1 MTGVD
6 IESPIFQLESVG
18 VKATAQLRGDQFV
31 VFKGSQARVEV
42 VDSYE
47 TGVTTTYKLLRSTL
61 IDQGKLQL
69 VGSMYEFTEDVAF
82 DTPTPAAI
90 VVLGRNDGGPKSWR
104 RLLDSGQQQTYGQW
118 LQENRASLPQS
129 ITAQVLE
136 PVVTTWQPFF
146 HDLAHKLLEY
156 EDRQPELVQLLR
168 DAGVSVQND
177 EGEPL
182 TVLDPFSFF
191 SLILKHTSFKSV
203 QPILVAVRSGLDLQ
217 AELPTDLMGVPWS
230 NPMNAWFFAYR
241 SNRQPDDLR
250 VLWALARQAVQGQL
264 EPDTF
269 AAALRIRQVKLAKL
283 TQGLFWLNP
292 QAFLP
297 LNSVNVP
304 YLEARGVRGAG
315 KVQSLAEFDAV
326 LTATLSLAPDFVTLS
341 HSAWLDSQLHK
352 EVATLEEDGSFPWT
366 AFQTDAAKHPNNAVK
381 GNMLLDDRYAPL
393 LLQLTQETA
402 PSALKPSRSPFKGRD
417 GLAVRIALS
426 SAEDS
431 AFAHALLLPEA
442 GSDGG
447 PLDAGLTLSV
457 GIAEGQAAAF
467 GVALRFPETQ
477 QRLLEALLS
486 DDVAAKLSVTG
497 YAPLPASAERSAEIS
512 KQLKV
517 FTESSEPIRRFQV
530 NLTLL
535 FPELQSEDFT
545 AHLES
550 ALRYADELKGVLDDL
565 AHTALPISPPPAAI
579 QAIGAIPNAEPLG
592 FTPPQGVP
600 LNQILYGPPGTGKT
614 HRVVDEALRVLE
626 PQTLFAHPGSE
637 GRAQR
642 KARYDA
648 LVGDGQITFTT
659 FHQSFGYEDFI
670 EGIKPVMRDGQLHYE
685 LEDGLFLQAVR
696 AAGGNLDSAVTETST
711 RALPYGVDL
720 NGQVWRIFI
729 DGTVPDSQVRT
740 RSVERGEIRL
750 GNLFSVEGKN
760 PPAQSIPKD
769 LNAVD
774 QKELHAQQLLFRDA
788 VRVSDL
794 VLLSTSQDAISAVG
808 VVTGDYRFDQSET
821 IFANEYAHARSV
833 RWLAKDLNWKVSDFG
848 RRLMPGIERY
858 SDLALGAS
866 YFNTFANERLLHVFS
881 SFNALRPKAILEML
895 NYSTT
900 AISSNGLRPHVLI
913 VDEINRGNVAKIFG
927 ELITL
932 LEPSKR
938 AGAAEGLTVRLPLSK
953 RTLSVPQSLYIVGTM
968 NTADRS
974 LTALDAAL
982 RRRFVFHPVW
992 PDPTVLP
999 VIDLDGTALDLPE
1012 FLSAINQRIERLLS
1026 REQMIGHAYLLD
1038 IPASLEGVA
1047 QALEQRILPLLE
1059 EYFFEDWSLIR
1070 QVLGDDQKPL
1080 EQQFICEKPS
1090 GATKRFERNP
1100 RAFES
1105 IEAFVRVYSGAND
1118 LSSD

>member
-1 MTGVD
+1 MTDNEFPTFKTKQQG
-6 IESPIFQLESVG
+6 IN
-18 VKATAQLRGDQFV
+18 ATMEIRGEKFIVLQ
-31 VFKGSQARVEV
+31 GSQARAEIVQSFKLT
-42 VDSYE
+42 SYSILRA
-47 TGVTTTYKLLRSTL
+47 KLVADKHL
-61 IDQGKLQL
+61 IPSASQDVL
-69 VGSMYEFTEDVAF
+69 EFAEDTAFQSPSAAAAVA
-82 DTPTPAAI
+82 
-90 VVLGRNDGGPKSWR
+90 LGRTANGNIEWVLTADATI
-104 RLLDSGQQQTYGQW
+104 TYGQW

-341 HSAWLDSQLHK
+341 HSTWLDSEQTK
-352 EVATLEEDGSFPWT
+352 EVAALEEVGRFPWA
-366 AFQTDAAKHPNNAVK
+366 AFQNDAAKHPTDHVK
-381 GNMLLDDRYAPL
+381 GNMLLDRKYAPL

-402 PSALKPSRSPFKGRD
+402 PSALKPSRSPFNGRD
-417 GLAVRIALS
+417 QFAARIALS
-426 SAEDS
+426 AAEDGT
-431 AFAHALLLPEA
+431 FAHALLLPIK
-442 GSDGG
+442 GFDGV
-447 PLDAGLTLSV
+447 PLEAGLTLTS
-457 GIAEGQAAAF
+457 GIVEGKTEAF
-467 GVALRFPETQ
+467 RHALRFPAAQ
-477 QRLLEALLS
+477 QQLLETLLS
-486 DDVAAKLSVTG
+486 AVGLQNSAQLFVAGFT
-497 YAPLPASAERSAEIS
+497 PLPLTTERSAEIA
-512 KQLKV
+512 KQLEV
-517 FTESSEPIRRFQV
+517 FATSGEPNRRFQV
-530 NLTLL
+530 HLTLT
-535 FPELQSEDFT
+535 PATLQSEDF
-545 AHLES
+545 ASQLES
-550 ALRYADELKGVLDDL
+550 GLRYVDELKGVLDDL
-565 AHTALPISPPPAAI
+565 ARTLLPMTSPPEAI
-579 QAIGAIPNAEPLG
+579 QATGAVLNEKPLG
-592 FTPPQGVP
+592 FTPPPGVP

-614 HRVVDEALRVLE
+614 HRVVDEALRILE
-626 PQTLFAHPGSE
+626 PQTLVAHPGSE

-648 LVGDGQITFTT
+648 LVADGQITFTT

-670 EGIKPVMRDGQLHYE
+670 EGIKPVMRGGQLHYE

-696 AAGGNLDSAVTETST
+696 AAGGRLAGDAVAADST
-711 RALPYGVDL
+711 RALPHGVNL
-720 NGQVWRIFI
+720 AGQVWRIYI
-729 DGTVPDSQVRT
+729 DGTVPVSQVRT
-740 RSVERGEIRL
+740 RSVERGEIRVGSWLTGMLTSDGRPPVMRKSPVDL
-750 GNLFSVEGKN
+750 GV
-760 PPAQSIPKD
+760 IPED
-769 LNAVD
+769 ELN
-774 QKELHAQQLLFRDA
+774 AQQLAFKDA
-788 VRVSDL
+788 VRIGDL
-794 VLLSTSQDAISAVG
+794 VLLATRQDEIGAVG
-808 VVTGDYRFDQSET
+808 VVTGEYRFDPSEA
-821 IFANEYAHARSV
+821 IFATEYAHARSV
-833 RWLAKDLNWKVSDFG
+833 RWLGSGLHWKASQVFG
-848 RRLMPGIERY
+848 KAFSNSTLQRVANLKPPQVLSE
-858 SDLALGAS
+858 LG
-866 YFNTFANERLLHVFS
+866 HS
-881 SFNALRPKAILEML
+881 SQ
-895 NYSTT
+895 T
-900 AISSNGLRPHVLI
+900 AAPSSGLRPHVLI
-913 VDEINRGNVAKIFG
+913 IDEINRGNVAKIFG

-932 LEPSKR
+932 LERTKR
-938 AGAAEGLTVRLPLSK
+938 AGAIEGLTVRLPLSK
-953 RTLSVPQSLYIVGTM
+953 REFSVPQSLYIIGTM

-992 PDPTVLP
+992 PEPSVLP
-999 VIDLDGTALDLPE
+999 VIDLDGTALDLPA
-1012 FLSAINQRIERLLS
+1012 FLTAINLRIERLLS
-1026 REQMIGHAYLLD
+1026 REQVIGHAYLLD
-1038 IPASLEGVA
+1038 IPKTLEGVA
-1047 QALEQRILPLLE
+1047 QALQQRILPLLE

-1070 QVLGDDQKPL
+1070 QVLNDPDKPS
-1080 EQQFICEKPS
+1080 EQQFIRRITV
-1090 GATKRFERNP
+1090 GDAQRFERNP

-1105 IEAFVRVYSGAND
+1105 IEAFVRVYSGSSD
-1118 LSSD
+1118 LSGDE